1 MSLLSNKSLH
11 FHQSIQWVR
20 TAWRARHTPSK
31 VLTWPSHDC
40 NRTEPGQQPCN
51 VAMDTA
57 LSELSDPCAS
67 QKPKLC
73 VVLAD
78 ASVHF
83 DIVRGDFQSA
93 SDRQLQSIATA
104 CITEVLGEAAT
115 NQVVRWQLQP
125 DSQHLL
131 ISSIDQEAVSMVAQ
145 AVSLHGLQVHSLQP
159 NFCRQW
165 NQYAKSIP
173 ASRLIFATLTEGYAI
188 VAYAHQGTIMALSCG
203 LCFNSQ
209 GGPDEDEYA
218 SQAVDVRVDRLLAS
232 LGQVPSDVSTFVL
245 VTSAQQSTVNA
256 SRWTTFKPSEEPV

>member
-11 FHQSIQWVR
+11 LHQGIQWVR
-20 TAWRARHTPSK
+20 TAWRARHIPGK
-31 VLTWPSHDC
+31 VLAWSSHDC
-40 NRTEPGQQPCN
+40 DRTQPGQPCS

-57 LSELSDPCAS
+57 LSELSGSSAS

-78 ASVHF
+78 ACVHF
-83 DIVRGDFQSA
+83 DVVRGDYQSA

-104 CITEVLGEAAT
+104 CMTEVLGEAAT

-131 ISSIDQEAVSMVAQ
+131 LSSINQEDVSMVTQ

-159 NFCRQW
+159 NFCFQW
-165 NQYAKSIP
+165 NQYAKFIP

-203 LCFNSQ
+203 LCLNGQ
-209 GGPDEDEYA
+209 GTPNEGA
-218 SQAVDVRVDRLLAS
+218 STGLTVDARVDRLLAS

-245 VTSAQQSTVNA
+245 VTSTPQSTANA